1 MVVGGGAIGVCCALE
16 LARRGAAVTLLERGE
31 ELASG
36 ASSGNAG
43 LLCPSH
49 SAPIANPASLRNGL
63 RWMLSPDS
71 PFFLRPRPSVAP
83 WLARFV
89 RASTASRAAEGTR
102 IIRELS
108 LAGLELHAELARD
121 GLATGFE
128 RRGILNVYETEAAFA
143 EARAHADGIGVPAHV
158 LDRDETR
165 RLEPAV
171 GERIAGG
178 VYFPDEAHCDPLAF
192 VYSAGRAAKEA
203 GATIE
208 THVEVRSLRRANGG
222 IAVDTSK
229 GTLRART
236 VVLAAGA
243 WTTALAEPLGVCLP
257 QEGGKGYHLD
267 LEPTKA
273 DPQVPISMDEA
284 HVIATPLPGRLRLS
298 GTLELAGLD
307 TSISRRRRRRDPR
320 RCRARARDRRGAARA
335 RGLGGAA
342 AVHARRPAGD
352 RPAGRRRA
360 ARARDRPRPQGA
372 VARPD
377 HGAARRRALRG
388 RAAEHRPRPAQ
399 PRPLPA
405 AASLD
410 YAAELPRPGV
420 VEPARA

>member
-203 GATIE
+203 GAAIE
-208 THVEVRSLRRANGG
+208 THVEVRGLRRANGG

-229 GTLRART
+229 GTVRART

-267 LEPTKA
+267 LEPTKT

-307 TSISRRRRRRDPR
+307 TSISRRRVDAIRV
-320 RCRARARDRRGAARA
+320 AAARVFEIDEERPELEIWA
-335 RGLGGAA
+335 GLRPCTPDGLPVIGRPTGVEPLVLATG
-342 AVHARRPAGD
+342 HARKGLSLAPITGRLVAELYAGEPTSIDLAALSPD
-352 RPAGRRRA
+352 RF
-360 ARARDRPRPQGA
+360 
-372 VARPD
+372 
-377 HGAARRRALRG
+377 
-388 RAAEHRPRPAQ
+388 
-399 PRPLPA
+399 RPLR
-405 AASLD
+405 SYL
-410 YAAELPRPGV
+410 
-420 VEPARA
+420 RA

>member
-1 MVVGGGAIGVCCALE
+1 VEHEVVVVGGGAIGVCCALE

-143 EARAHADGIGVPAHV
+143 DARAHADGIGVPAHV

-229 GTLRART
+229 GTLQART

-307 TSISRRRRRRDPR
+307 TSISRRRVDAIRM
-320 RCRARARDRRGAARA
+320 AAARVLEIDDERPELEVWA
-335 RGLGGAA
+335 GLRPCTPDGLPVIG
-342 AVHARRPAGD
+342 RPAGVEPLVLATGHARKGLSLAPITGRLVAELYAGEPTSIDLAPLSPD
-352 RPAGRRRA
+352 RF
-360 ARARDRPRPQGA
+360 
-372 VARPD
+372 
-377 HGAARRRALRG
+377 
-388 RAAEHRPRPAQ
+388 
-399 PRPLPA
+399 RPLLR
-405 AASLD
+405 ST
-410 YAAELPRPGV
+410 R
-420 VEPARA
+420 R

>member
-1 MVVGGGAIGVCCALE
+1 VDEHEVVVVGGGAIGVCCALE
-16 LARRGAAVTLLERGE
+16 LARRGAGVTLLERGE

-49 SAPIANPASLRNGL
+49 SAPIANPESLRNGL

-89 RASTASRAAEGTR
+89 KASTQSRAAEGTR

-108 LAGLELHAELARD
+108 LAGLELHAELASE

-128 RRGILNVYETEAAFA
+128 RRGILNVYESESGFA
-143 EARAHADGIGVPAHV
+143 HARAHADSIGVPCQV
-158 LDRDETR
+158 LDRHETR

-171 GERIAGG
+171 GGRIAGG
-178 VYFPDEAHCDPLAF
+178 VYFPNEAHCDPLGF
-192 VYSAGRAAKEA
+192 VYAVGRAAKEA

-208 THVEVRSLRRANGG
+208 TQVGVHGLARANGG
-222 IAVDTSK
+222 IAVATSK
-229 GTLRART
+229 GTLQART

-243 WTTALAEPLGVCLP
+243 WTTPLVTPLGVCLP

-267 LEPTKA
+267 LEPAKD

-298 GTLELAGLD
+298 GTLELSGLD
-307 TSISRRRRRRDPR
+307 ASISRTRVD
-320 RCRARARDRRGAARA
+320 AI
-335 RGLGGAA
+335 
-342 AVHARRPAGD
+342 
-352 RPAGRRRA
+352 RRA
-360 ARARDRPRPQGA
+360 AARVLEIDEERPELEVWAGLRPCTPDGLPVIGRPTGVEPLLLATGHARKGLSLAPITGRLVAELYAGEPPSIDLAPLSPDRF
-372 VARPD
+372 
-377 HGAARRRALRG
+377 
-388 RAAEHRPRPAQ
+388 
-399 PRPLPA
+399 RPL
-405 AASLD
+405 
-410 YAAELPRPGV
+410 LPQLR
-420 VEPARA
+420 R

>member
-1 MVVGGGAIGVCCALE
+1 M
-16 LARRGAAVTLLERGE
+16 
-31 ELASG
+31 
-36 ASSGNAG
+36 
-43 LLCPSH
+43 
-49 SAPIANPASLRNGL
+49 
-63 RWMLSPDS
+63 
-71 PFFLRPRPSVAP
+71 
-83 WLARFV
+83 
-89 RASTASRAAEGTR
+89 
-102 IIRELS
+102 
-108 LAGLELHAELARD
+108 
-121 GLATGFE
+121 
-128 RRGILNVYETEAAFA
+128 YETEAAFA

-229 GTLRART
+229 GTLQART

-273 DPQVPISMDEA
+273 DPQMPISMDEA

-307 TSISRRRRRRDPR
+307 TSISRRRVDAIRRG
-320 RCRARARDRRGAARA
+320 CRARARDRRRA
-335 RGLGGAA
+335 RRARRLGGAA

-352 RPAGRRRA
+352 RPAVRSRA
-360 ARARDRPRPQGA
+360 ARARDRPCPQRA
-372 VARPD
+372 VALPD
-377 HGAARRRALRG
+377 HGAARRRALS
-388 RAAEHRPRPAQ
+388 RASRPSVDLAPLSPDRF
-399 PRPLPA
+399 RPLLR
-405 AASLD
+405 SI
-410 YAAELPRPGV
+410 R
-420 VEPARA
+420 R